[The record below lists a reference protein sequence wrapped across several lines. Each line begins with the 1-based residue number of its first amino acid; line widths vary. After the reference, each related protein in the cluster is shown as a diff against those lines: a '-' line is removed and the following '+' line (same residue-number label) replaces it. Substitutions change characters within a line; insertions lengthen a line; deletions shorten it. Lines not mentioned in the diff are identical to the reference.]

1 MKKRKLKKMRHW
13 WRKCRL
19 ATKTWK
25 KLDLPKECREGPALQ
40 LRERLTLQE
49 IPEERGSQGA
59 IPKTG
64 TKNWCFIICL
74 SINEVSSGL
83 KFVYSTLNCLFNIEL
98 FIQHCTKGNVLFCLA
113 WPRLGYSQRQTLNL
127 LSTTNHTNFEAHFQY
142 AT

>member
-1 MKKRKLKKMRHW
+1 MKKRKLKKMSHW

-19 ATKTWK
+19 ATQTWK

-59 IPKTG
+59 LQKTG

-74 SINEVSSGL
+74 SINQVLSCL
-83 KFVYSTLNCLFNIEL
+83 KFVYSTLNWEILCTLVSRNIFGERKL
-98 FIQHCTKGNVLFCLA
+98 HQREYIVLFGLA
-113 WPRLGYSQRQTLNL
+113 KARL
-127 LSTTNHTNFEAHFQY
+127 
-142 AT
+142 